1 MLDDHRAAGGPPK
14 PIAAGGPPKPI
25 RGESSC
31 LGPEETSR
39 KLFLSEARLATLAQG
54 FTLSGEL
61 HKRAPASS
69 RYTKVDAAIEGT
81 VLCCTFRRGGPSFV
95 LRVNDVAKLVVNR
108 AQLKFTLFD
117 KKVERSKALTL
128 TLTLALTLTLTL
140 ALTLTRSREA
150 RPTTSE

>member
-1 MLDDHRAAGGPPK
+1 M
-14 PIAAGGPPKPI
+14 
-25 RGESSC
+25 
-31 LGPEETSR
+31 
-39 KLFLSEARLATLAQG
+39 
-54 FTLSGEL
+54 
-61 HKRAPASS
+61 
-69 RYTKVDAAIEGT
+69 
-81 VLCCTFRRGGPSFV
+81 